1 MTVTISTA
9 GELNFNSL
17 LELHTVDGSHVRDR
31 LFALCGTHGADRIC
45 EARRRAFRRNH
56 LDGISID
63 SSRLEVLSR
72 CGVPGSTTGTLNLGR
87 KLHVLIVNRVFR
99 IGFHDPLDEPRDR
112 TVRIGPAPL
121 YIFGGSIFVVN
132 AAAVIVA
139 HAVAIGVTKEIWR
152 GLTIQSDFT
161 RGLTDGVISDSS
173 LRPPVTGD
181 VTQTDRGLRDSID
194 AARELSVINHAV
206 TDLLTRIEGERKI
219 SIPRD
224 EISSFDDEILADGE
238 LIALPRT
245 AHRDDRRGLAT
256 RRGDL
261 GDFSGHA
268 GIVGVCKSRRD
279 HTPDY
284 NSPDTERCENSL
296 HDDVPFRCVKAYNPC
311 LGYR

>member
-17 LELHTVDGSHVRDR
+17 LELHIVDGSHVRDR

-63 SSRLEVLSR
+63 SSRLEVLSH

-121 YIFGGSIFVVN
+121 YIFGGSVFVVN

-284 NSPDTERCENSL
+284 NGAEGEGRKDALHLSSFLCESL
-296 HDDVPFRCVKAYNPC
+296 
-311 LGYR
+311 

>member
-1 MTVTISTA
+1 MTITISTT
-9 GELNFNSL
+9 GELNLNSL

-31 LFALCGTHGADRIC
+31 LFALCGTHGADRIR
-45 EARRRAFRRNH
+45 EANLRTLGRRH
-56 LDGISID
+56 LDSISID
-63 SSRLEVLSR
+63 SSSLEVLSR

-99 IGFHDPLDEPRDR
+99 IGFHDPLNEPRDR
-112 TVRIGPAPL
+112 TIRIGPAPL
-121 YIFGGSIFVVN
+121 YIFDTGILVVN
-132 AAAVIVA
+132 TIAIVIARAVTICVA
-139 HAVAIGVTKEIWR
+139 EDIR
-152 GLTIQSDFT
+152 GSLPVQGDFAG
-161 RGLTDGVISDSS
+161 GLADGIISDSS

-245 AHRDDRRGLAT
+245 AHRDERRGLAT

-284 NSPDTERCENSL
+284 NGAEGEGRKDALHLSSFLCESL
-296 HDDVPFRCVKAYNPC
+296 
-311 LGYR
+311 

>member
-1 MTVTISTA
+1 MMTITISTT
-9 GELNFNSL
+9 GELNLNSL

-63 SSRLEVLSR
+63 SSRLEALSR

-121 YIFGGSIFVVN
+121 YIFGGSVFVMN

-219 SIPRD
+219 GIPRD
-224 EISSFDDEILADGE
+224 EIGSLDDEILTNRE
-238 LIALPRT
+238 LVRLPCA
-245 AHRDDRRGLAT
+245 AHGDERRGLAT

-284 NSPDTERCENSL
+284 NGAEGEGRKDALHLSSFLCESL
-296 HDDVPFRCVKAYNPC
+296 
-311 LGYR
+311 

>member
-1 MTVTISTA
+1 MTVTIGSA
-9 GELNFNSL
+9 GELNLDSL

-31 LFALCGTHGADRIC
+31 LFALCGTHGADRIRK
-45 EARRRAFRRNH
+45 ANLRTLGRRH
-56 LDGISID
+56 LDSISID
-63 SSRLEVLSR
+63 SSSLEVLSR
-72 CGVPGSTTGTLNLGR
+72 CGVPSSATGTLNLGR
-87 KLHVLIVNRVFR
+87 EFHVLIVNRVFR
-99 IGFHDPLDEPRDR
+99 TGFHDPLDEPRDR

-121 YIFGGSIFVVN
+121 DILDTSILVVN
-132 AAAVIVA
+132 TIAIVIARAVTICVA
-139 HAVAIGVTKEIWR
+139 EDIR
-152 GLTIQSDFT
+152 GSLPVQGDFAG
-161 RGLTDGVISDSS
+161 GLADGIISDSS

-284 NSPDTERCENSL
+284 NGAEGEGRKDALHLSSFLCESL
-296 HDDVPFRCVKAYNPC
+296 
-311 LGYR
+311 